1 MKAWPIALLALLL
14 SAPVFAAPLTVVKSL
29 VTVSDPLGETNPKAI
44 PGAVL
49 DYTVK
54 ITNPNVGTAAGVVFS
69 DAVPANT
76 KLYVSDINLL
86 GGPVVFTD
94 GSLLGLIGGSGL
106 TYTYT
111 SLSSKTDRIDFSSDG
126 GATWTYV
133 PVPDASGCDAAVTN
147 IRVTPSGTMN
157 GSSYFSLRFRIQVK

>member
-1 MKAWPIALLALLL
+1 MKGWLIALLALLF
-14 SAPVFAAPLTVVKSL
+14 SAPAFAAPLTVVKSL
-29 VTVSDPLGETNPKAI
+29 ATVSDPLGEANPKAI

-54 ITNPNVGTAAGVVFS
+54 ITNPNAGLATGVVFS

-76 KLYVSDINLL
+76 KLYVNDINLL
-86 GGPVVFTD
+86 GGPVVFSD
-94 GSLLGLIGGSGL
+94 AAVLGIGGSGL

-111 SLSSKTDRIDFSSDG
+111 SLASKTDKIDFSNDR

-133 PVPDASGCDAAVTN
+133 PVADADGCDAAVTN
-147 IRVTPSGTMN
+147 IRVSPSGSMN
-157 GSSYFSLRFRIQVK
+157 GNSYFSLRFRIQVK